1 MLLKYMTAQSFNN
14 HFDAQK
20 YGQQSKT
27 LTQRF
32 TLVGYI
38 LRLEKLRNKTLIYAE
53 KIDLYILKFT
63 R

>member
-14 HFDAQK
+14 HFDAQI

-38 LRLEKLRNKTLIYAE
+38 KALKIEK
-53 KIDLYILKFT
+53 
-63 R
+63 